1 MTLLTGFMSK
11 YIIAIDQG
19 TTSTRVLVLDK
30 NTKLIEIFSHD
41 FKQIFKDDQVLQN
54 SEEIYNGL
62 KNILDIAI
70 NKYQKEN
77 ITAIGIT
84 NQRETTVIFDETG
97 KPLDYAIS
105 WQSKHTKEICDT
117 WNALGY
123 SPLIKEITGLEINP
137 YFSASKMVY
146 LLDKDNIKTHLKTK
160 KAFFGTMDTFILY
173 RLTNG
178 KSYYTDITNA
188 SRTMVYDINQKEYC
202 NKLLELFKIPLQM
215 LPEVKSNQDDFGS
228 YQGIPIKAMIGDQQ
242 SALFGH
248 LGLTKGT
255 MKVTYGTGAF
265 ILMNTGKT
273 VYKSNSGLIST
284 VFYDLNGETHYALE
298 GSIFI
303 AGASVLWLKDQLN
316 VIAESY
322 ESEEEALKSTNDM
335 YFVPAFVGLGAPY
348 WDSDV
353 RGAMFGITQD
363 INKADVIKAT
373 LNAIA
378 YQVKDV
384 VDVML
389 KEAKMPLKEVH
400 IDGGVS
406 KNNYLMQFQAD
417 LLRCPLIKPKETE
430 ITGLGA
436 AFLAGLG
443 SLYPSLDYIK
453 EKQQLLRIYNPMLT
467 FKEANKLYEGWKIAV
482 SSARSYKP

>member
-1 MTLLTGFMSK
+1 MNK
-11 YIIAIDQG
+11 YVIAIDQG
-19 TTSTRVLVLDK
+19 TTSSRILVVDE
-30 NTKLIEIFSHD
+30 NTKLVEMFTHD
-41 FKQIFKDDQVLQN
+41 FKQVYSDDKVLQN
-54 SEEIYNGL
+54 SEEIFNGL
-62 KNILDIAI
+62 KEILDKAI
-70 NKYQKEN
+70 KKYKKEQ
-77 ITAIGIT
+77 IVAIGIT
-84 NQRETTVIFDETG
+84 NQRETTVIFDENG
-97 KPLDYAIS
+97 NPLDYAIS

-117 WNALGY
+117 WNILGY
-123 SPLIKEITGLEINP
+123 SPLIKDITGLEVNP

-146 LLDKDNIKTHLKTK
+146 FLKDKDIKKHLETK

-178 KSYYTDITNA
+178 QSYYTDITNA
-188 SRTMVYDINQKEYC
+188 SRTMLFDINKKEYC
-202 NKLLELFKIPLQM
+202 KKLLDLLNIPLEM
-215 LPEVKSNQDDFGS
+215 LPEVKSNNANFGS

-248 LGLTKGT
+248 LGLTDGT

-265 ILMNTGKT
+265 ILMNTGEA

-284 VFYDLNGETHYALE
+284 VFYDLNGKTHYALE

-322 ESEEEALKSTNDM
+322 QSEEEALKSNNDM

-353 RGAMFGITQD
+353 RGAMFGITQEV
-363 INKADVIKAT
+363 NKADIIKAT

-406 KNNYLMQFQAD
+406 KNSYLMQFQAD
-417 LLRCPLIKPKETE
+417 LLRCPLIKPKESE

-443 SLYPSLDYIK
+443 SIYPSLDYIK
-453 EKQQLLRIYNPMLT
+453 EKQQLLKVYQPIIS

>member
-1 MTLLTGFMSK
+1 MNK
-11 YIIAIDQG
+11 YVIAIDQG
-19 TTSTRVLVLDK
+19 TTSSRILVVDE
-30 NTKLIEIFSHD
+30 NTKLVEMFTHD
-41 FKQIFKDDQVLQN
+41 FKQVYSDDKVLQN
-54 SEEIYNGL
+54 SEEIFNGL
-62 KNILDIAI
+62 KEILDKAI
-70 NKYQKEN
+70 KKYKKEQ
-77 ITAIGIT
+77 IVAIGIT
-84 NQRETTVIFDETG
+84 NQRETTVIFDENG
-97 KPLDYAIS
+97 NPLDYAIS

-117 WNALGY
+117 WNILGY
-123 SPLIKEITGLEINP
+123 SPLIKDITGLEVNP

-146 LLDKDNIKTHLKTK
+146 FLKDKDIKKHLETK

-178 KSYYTDITNA
+178 QSYYTDITNA
-188 SRTMVYDINQKEYC
+188 SRTMLFDINKKEYC
-202 NKLLELFKIPLQM
+202 KKLLDLFNIPLEM
-215 LPEVKSNQDDFGS
+215 LPEVKSNNANFGS

-248 LGLTKGT
+248 LGLTDGT

-265 ILMNTGKT
+265 ILMNTGEA

-284 VFYDLNGETHYALE
+284 VFYDLNGKTHYALE

-322 ESEEEALKSTNDM
+322 QSEEEALKSNNDM

-353 RGAMFGITQD
+353 RGAMFGITQEV
-363 INKADVIKAT
+363 NKADIIKAT

-406 KNNYLMQFQAD
+406 KNSYLMQFQAD
-417 LLRCPLIKPKETE
+417 LLRCPLIKPKESE

-443 SLYPSLDYIK
+443 SIYPSLDYIK
-453 EKQQLLRIYNPMLT
+453 EKQQLLKVYQPIIS